1 MYIYRVCVYIHVYI
15 YIHYIYIYTHTHT
28 HNAMNFLYGSVFN
41 LKMAFIAETCR

>member
-15 YIHYIYIYTHTHT
+15 YTLYIYIHTHT